1 MKVFESV
8 PIDIAVVSSQP
19 DGLWTRVCRY
29 VDGPG
34 LLRISADPQGRW
46 SYAAGT
52 VDDCGPEG
60 DPLAFVSRNNCL
72 SQNAPVGALIGK
84 IGGSSAGIGDAPVF
98 AVGSCCVVRI
108 PDDGGPLF
116 LTINDTVDGM
126 SNNGGTMKILDIGR
140 ADAPAAPPAASPP
153 APAGGVTN
161 AAT

>member
-1 MKVFESV
+1 MRPFESIR
-8 PIDIAVVSSQP
+8 IDIADVPAQP
-19 DGLWTRVCRY
+19 EGLWTSVCLY

-34 LLRISADPQGRW
+34 LLRIKADPQGQW

-60 DPLAFVSRNNCL
+60 DPLAFVSRKDCL

-98 AVGSCCVVRI
+98 AVGSHCVVRI

-116 LTINDTVDGM
+116 LTINDTADGM
-126 SNNGGTMKILDIGR
+126 SNNGGTVKVLSVER
-140 ADAPAAPPAASPP
+140 ADAPAAPPAAAPR
-153 APAGGVTN
+153 APA
-161 AAT
+161 